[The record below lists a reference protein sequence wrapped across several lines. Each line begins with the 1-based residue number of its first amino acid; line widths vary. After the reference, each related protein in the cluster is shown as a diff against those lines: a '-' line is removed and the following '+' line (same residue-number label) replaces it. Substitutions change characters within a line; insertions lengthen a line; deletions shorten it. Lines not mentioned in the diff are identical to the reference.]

1 MSKVNQRS
9 SLHLNPPSNSSNLTS
24 TQTWTHTP
32 SLDSPC
38 ANGVMVYMSY
48 LSKTE
53 LQTFKELLMEKK
65 LLPDSLGITWKQLN
79 GAKWAEM
86 VHLLVEYLPG
96 ALAWNVARE
105 ILEKMNQRRISSL
118 LQEELEDKIR
128 EYKLRVMGKNLL
140 VCDTTIWPGN
150 QADFLYIN
158 VRNHD
163 AILPCLFLP
172 RSPQGRQPK
181 TVVIHGIPGIGKTT
195 LARKTMLMWAQNKFY
210 AHKFKFAFYFHCRE
224 LNWVRERSFSELIEG
239 QGLMSQALVSKILSR
254 PDQLLLLLDGFE
266 ELTSSL
272 ITRPANLVEDWN
284 QKLPG
289 VVLLSSLLS
298 KRMLPEATLLIMVRP
313 TSWRGVKVLVKRP
326 SHVTLTGFR
335 RTETLDYLRSYFKD
349 RMKRNQVV
357 DFAMK
362 NTILLSMCRVP
373 VVCWMVCHCLRKLM
387 QKMVNLTEA
396 CPNATSVCVLFLAT
410 LFPTIWKKLSGS
422 NYQKQLEGVCR
433 LAAHGVWDLKSVFD
447 KTDFQHVKVDE
458 ATIDAFLQVNILRK
472 LKDKGDRYV
481 FALFIFQEIF
491 GALFYVLFFPQRII
505 YYHPLSQVGI
515 QDLIAMSRS
524 RENCETQMGLFLFGL
539 LNEACAG
546 IVMRS
551 FKCGI
556 GLGNKRKAISVI
568 THLNDYGCYDCS
580 QLFPCLTEIGEES
593 FVCSALESYQK
604 VFLKLRSLK
613 DLQLSAFCLRR
624 CRGLEKV
631 ELTLSRAFYQ
641 DLWPDSADPTQSTQ
655 LRENKIVFSWWEDIC
670 SVFETETNKD
680 LEVLMVTDSILEALF
695 IQIITTTLQR
705 PQCKVQRLQLKNCEA
720 TFIDWILLTS
730 NLQRN
735 SHLKAVLLT
744 ASSPNIFGVK
754 YLLLSYLRELM
765 LENCNLTEDS
775 CQEIALSLSHSKLL
789 THLSLAENDLKDE
802 GSRHIWNAL
811 EHLMCPLQRLVLRQ
825 CSLTS
830 ACCKYMMSPLRN
842 NKSLQ
847 SLDLSFNRLMD
858 DGVILLCKALEDTNC
873 NLLVLELEQCWFT
886 SASCRTLAS
895 MLCRNRKLRY
905 LDLSK
910 NIIRING
917 MLTLALEF
925 FRQRRADEVVL
936 KLNLLVV
943 FVDGNCEKYSHCVYI
958 YQFLIHRF
966 FVWLFGVNVSVGVD
980 HATIADHL
988 ASIFENHL
996 GPVFWGIIICIVE
1009 DMKLFMLS
1017 KKAKNEMKINKAQC
1031 VTQKVA
1037 VDQFRMTKD
1046 QMMNGHQSSFMLR
1059 NKIQRQTKVN
1069 KVKKMSVAND
1079 KGIQRGG
1086 GVLVSLVCSPE
1097 PSL

>member
-1 MSKVNQRS
+1 
-9 SLHLNPPSNSSNLTS
+9 
-24 TQTWTHTP
+24 
-32 SLDSPC
+32 
-38 ANGVMVYMSY
+38 MVYMSY

-53 LQTFKELLMEKK
+53 LLTFKELLMEKK
-65 LLPDSLGITWKQLN
+65 FLPDSLGITWQQLYRAN
-79 GAKWAEM
+79 WAEV

-105 ILEKMNQRRISSL
+105 ILEKMNQRRICSL
-118 LQEELEDKIR
+118 LQEELED
-128 EYKLRVMGKNLL
+128 
-140 VCDTTIWPGN
+140 
-150 QADFLYIN
+150 
-158 VRNHD
+158 
-163 AILPCLFLP
+163 ILPTLEPMDSCLRKTPLSLTKEERVP
-172 RSPQGRQPK
+172 SVSVSSYNLIERICYPLASPQGRQPK
-181 TVVIHGIPGIGKTT
+181 IVVVHGIPSIGKTT
-195 LARKTMLMWAQNKFY
+195 LARKTMLMWAHNEFY

-224 LNWVRERSFSELIEG
+224 LNWVGERSFSELIEG
-239 QGLMSQALVSKILSR
+239 QGLRSQALVSKILSR

-272 ITRPANLVEDWN
+272 ITRPAHLVEDWN

-289 VVLLSSLLS
+289 AVLLSSLLS

-313 TSWRGVKVLVKRP
+313 TSWRGVKVLVKHP

-335 RTETLDYLRSYFKD
+335 RTETLNYLRLYFKD
-349 RMKRNQVV
+349 RMKRNQVL
-357 DFAMK
+357 DFAMT
-362 NTILLSMCRVP
+362 NTIVLSMCRVP
-373 VVCWMVCHCLRKLM
+373 VVCWMVCRCLRKVM

-396 CPNATSVCVLFLAT
+396 CPNATSLCVLYLAT
-410 LFPTIWKKLSGS
+410 LFPTICKKLSGS

-433 LAAHGVWDLKSVFD
+433 LAAEGVWDLKSVFD

-472 LKDKGDRYV
+472 LEDQGDRYV
-481 FALFIFQEIF
+481 FALFIFQEFF

-505 YYHPLSQVGI
+505 YYHPLSQVSI

-551 FKCGI
+551 FKCRLA
-556 GLGNKRKAISVI
+556 LGNKRKAISVI
-568 THLNDYGCYDCS
+568 TRLNDYGCYDCS

-604 VFLKLRSLK
+604 VFLKLGSLK
-613 DLQLSAFCLRR
+613 DLQLSAICLRR

-641 DLWPDSADPTQSTQ
+641 DLWPDSADPTPSTQ

-670 SVFETETNKD
+670 SVFESETNED

-695 IQIITTTLQR
+695 IQIVTTTLQK

-720 TFIDWILLTS
+720 TFRDWILLTS
-730 NLQRN
+730 SLQRN

-744 ASSPNIFGVK
+744 ASAPNIFGVK

-775 CQEIALSLSHSKLL
+775 CQEIAHSLSHSKLL

-811 EHLMCPLQRLVLRQ
+811 KDLMCPLQRLV
-825 CSLTS
+825 
-830 ACCKYMMSPLRN
+830 
-842 NKSLQ
+842 
-847 SLDLSFNRLMD
+847 
-858 DGVILLCKALEDTNC
+858 
-873 NLLVLELEQCWFT
+873 
-886 SASCRTLAS
+886 TLAS
-895 MLCRNRKLRY
+895 TLCRNRKLRY

-910 NIIRING
+910 NIIRIKG

-925 FRQRRADEVVL
+925 FRYGRAEEVVL
-936 KLNLLVV
+936 SKKSNKSLDMYTRLKGPEVE
-943 FVDGNCEKYSHCVYI
+943 G
-958 YQFLIHRF
+958 
-966 FVWLFGVNVSVGVD
+966 
-980 HATIADHL
+980 DHL
-988 ASIFENHL
+988 K
-996 GPVFWGIIICIVE
+996 IVE
-1009 DMKLFMLS
+1009 DWNSCYHNML
-1017 KKAKNEMKINKAQC
+1017 
-1031 VTQKVA
+1031 
-1037 VDQFRMTKD
+1037 
-1046 QMMNGHQSSFMLR
+1046 
-1059 NKIQRQTKVN
+1059 
-1069 KVKKMSVAND
+1069 
-1079 KGIQRGG
+1079 
-1086 GVLVSLVCSPE
+1086 
-1097 PSL
+1097 

>member
-79 GAKWAEM
+79 RANWAEM

-105 ILEKMNQRRISSL
+105 VLEKMNQRRISSL
-118 LQEELEDKIR
+118 LREELEDILPTLEPTDSYLRKTPLSLTKEENDKIR
-128 EYKLRVMGKNLL
+128 EYKRRVMGKNFL
-140 VCDTTIWPGN
+140 VCDTTVWPGN

-181 TVVIHGIPGIGKTT
+181 IVVIHGIPGIGKTT

-224 LNWVRERSFSELIEG
+224 LNWVGERSFSELIEG
-239 QGLMSQALVSKILSR
+239 QGLRSQALVSKILSR

-272 ITRPANLVEDWN
+272 IIRPADLVEDWN

-289 VVLLSSLLS
+289 AVLLSSLLS

-335 RTETLDYLRSYFKD
+335 RTETLDYLRLYFKD

-373 VVCWMVCHCLRKLM
+373 VVCWIVCHCLRKLM

-396 CPNATSVCVLFLAT
+396 CPNATSVCVLYLAT

-447 KTDFQHVKVDE
+447 KSDFQHVKVAE

-472 LKDKGDRYV
+472 LEDHGDRYV

-491 GALFYVLFFPQRII
+491 GALFYVLFFPERII

-551 FKCGI
+551 FKCRI

-580 QLFPCLTEIGEES
+580 QLFPCLTEIREES

-695 IQIITTTLQR
+695 IQIVTTTLQK
-705 PQCKVQRLQLKNCEA
+705 PQCKVQRLHLMHVSRMLHKNLFRVLSENQHLRQLGAEHTKLGEEAVKSLCIALNHPSVLKNCEA

-744 ASSPNIFGVK
+744 ASPPNIFGVK

-765 LENCNLTEDS
+765 LENCNLTENS

-830 ACCKYMMSPLRN
+830 ACCKYMTSPLKN

-873 NLLVLELEQCWFT
+873 NLLVLELEKCWFT
-886 SASCRTLAS
+886 SASCHTLAS

-917 MLTLALEF
+917 MLTLALEL

-936 KLNLLVV
+936 SKKSNKSLDMYTRLKGPEV
-943 FVDGNCEKYSHCVYI
+943 ES
-958 YQFLIHRF
+958 
-966 FVWLFGVNVSVGVD
+966 
-980 HATIADHL
+980 DHL
-988 ASIFENHL
+988 K
-996 GPVFWGIIICIVE
+996 IVE
-1009 DMKLFMLS
+1009 DWNSCYLKML
-1017 KKAKNEMKINKAQC
+1017 
-1031 VTQKVA
+1031 
-1037 VDQFRMTKD
+1037 
-1046 QMMNGHQSSFMLR
+1046 
-1059 NKIQRQTKVN
+1059 
-1069 KVKKMSVAND
+1069 
-1079 KGIQRGG
+1079 
-1086 GVLVSLVCSPE
+1086 
-1097 PSL
+1097 

>member
-1 MSKVNQRS
+1 MSEVNQRS
-9 SLHLNPPSNSSNLTS
+9 RLHLNPPSNSSDLTS

-53 LQTFKELLMEKK
+53 LLTFKELLMEKK
-65 LLPDSLGITWKQLN
+65 FLPDSLGITWQQLYRAN
-79 GAKWAEM
+79 WAEV

-105 ILEKMNQRRISSL
+105 ILEKMNQRRICSL
-118 LQEELEDKIR
+118 LQEELEDILPTLEPMDSCLRKTPLSLTKEERDNIR
-128 EYKLRVMGKNLL
+128 EYKRLVMGKNFL
-140 VCDTTIWPGN
+140 VCDSTVWPGN

-158 VRNHD
+158 VRNHE

-181 TVVIHGIPGIGKTT
+181 IVVVHGIPSIGKTT
-195 LARKTMLMWAQNKFY
+195 LARKTMLMWAHNEFY

-224 LNWVRERSFSELIEG
+224 LNWVGERSFSELIEG
-239 QGLMSQALVSKILSR
+239 QGLRSQALVSKILSR

-272 ITRPANLVEDWN
+272 ITRPAHLVEDWN

-289 VVLLSSLLS
+289 AVLLSSLLS

-313 TSWRGVKVLVKRP
+313 TSWRGVKVLVKHP

-335 RTETLDYLRSYFKD
+335 RTETLNYLRLYFKD
-349 RMKRNQVV
+349 RMKRNQVL
-357 DFAMK
+357 DFAMT
-362 NTILLSMCRVP
+362 NTIVLSMCRVP
-373 VVCWMVCHCLRKLM
+373 VVCWMVCRCLRKVM

-396 CPNATSVCVLFLAT
+396 CPNATSLCVLYLAT
-410 LFPTIWKKLSGS
+410 LFPTICKKLSGS

-433 LAAHGVWDLKSVFD
+433 LAAEGVWDLKSVFD
-447 KTDFQHVKVDE
+447 KTDFQLVKVDE

-472 LKDKGDRYV
+472 LEDQGDRYV
-481 FALFIFQEIF
+481 FALFIFQEFF

-505 YYHPLSQVGI
+505 YYHPLSQVCI

-551 FKCGI
+551 FKCRLA
-556 GLGNKRKAISVI
+556 LGNKRKAISVI
-568 THLNDYGCYDCS
+568 TLLNDYGCYDCS

-604 VFLKLRSLK
+604 VFLKLGSLK
-613 DLQLSAFCLRR
+613 DLQLSAICLRR

-641 DLWPDSADPTQSTQ
+641 DLWPDSADPTPSTQ

-670 SVFETETNKD
+670 SVFESETNED

-695 IQIITTTLQR
+695 IQIVTTTLQK
-705 PQCKVQRLQLKNCEA
+705 PQFACCIKTLFRVLSENQHLRQLGAEHTKLGEEAVKSLCIALNHPRVFCSVLKNCEA
-720 TFIDWILLTS
+720 TFRDWILLTS
-730 NLQRN
+730 SLQRN

-744 ASSPNIFGVK
+744 ASAPNIFGVK

-775 CQEIALSLSHSKLL
+775 CQEIAHSLSHSKLL

-811 EHLMCPLQRLVLRQ
+811 KDLMCPLQRLVLRQ

-830 ACCKYMMSPLRN
+830 ACCEYMTSPLKK

-858 DGVILLCKALEDTNC
+858 KGVTLLCKALEDTDC

-886 SASCRTLAS
+886 SASCSTLAS
-895 MLCRNRKLRY
+895 TLCRNRKLRY

-910 NIIRING
+910 NIIRIKG

-925 FRQRRADEVVL
+925 FRYGRAEEVLLSKKSNKSLDMYTRL
-936 KLNLLVV
+936 KGPEVE
-943 FVDGNCEKYSHCVYI
+943 G
-958 YQFLIHRF
+958 
-966 FVWLFGVNVSVGVD
+966 
-980 HATIADHL
+980 DHL
-988 ASIFENHL
+988 K
-996 GPVFWGIIICIVE
+996 IVE
-1009 DMKLFMLS
+1009 DWNSCYHNML
-1017 KKAKNEMKINKAQC
+1017 
-1031 VTQKVA
+1031 
-1037 VDQFRMTKD
+1037 
-1046 QMMNGHQSSFMLR
+1046 
-1059 NKIQRQTKVN
+1059 
-1069 KVKKMSVAND
+1069 
-1079 KGIQRGG
+1079 
-1086 GVLVSLVCSPE
+1086 
-1097 PSL
+1097 

>member
-1 MSKVNQRS
+1 MAADFS
-9 SLHLNPPSNSSNLTS
+9 SLTS

-32 SLDSPC
+32 SLDSLC

-79 GAKWAEM
+79 RANWAEM
-86 VHLLVEYLPG
+86 VHLLVECLPG

-118 LQEELEDKIR
+118 LREELEDILPTLEPTDSYLRKTPLSLTKEEYDKIR
-128 EYKLRVMGKNLL
+128 EYKRRVMGKNFL
-140 VCDTTIWPGN
+140 VCDTTVWPGN

-181 TVVIHGIPGIGKTT
+181 IVVIHGIPGIGKTT

-224 LNWVRERSFSELIEG
+224 LNWVGERSFSELIEG
-239 QGLMSQALVSKILSR
+239 QGLRSQALVSKILSR
-254 PDQLLLLLDGFE
+254 PDQLLLLLDSFE

-272 ITRPANLVEDWN
+272 ITRPADLVEDWN

-289 VVLLSSLLS
+289 AVLLSSLLS
-298 KRMLPEATLLIMVRP
+298 KKMLPEATLLIMVRP

-335 RTETLDYLRSYFKD
+335 RTETLEYLRSYFKD

-396 CPNATSVCVLFLAT
+396 CPNATSVCVLYLAT
-410 LFPTIWKKLSGS
+410 LFPTIRKKLSGS

-433 LAAHGVWDLKSVFD
+433 LAAHGIWDLKSVFD

-458 ATIDAFLQVNILRK
+458 AAIDAFLQVNILRK
-472 LKDKGDRYV
+472 LEDQGDRYV

-515 QDLIAMSRS
+515 QDLIAMSGS

-539 LNEACAG
+539 LNEARAG
-546 IVMRS
+546 IVVRS
-551 FKCGI
+551 FKCRI
-556 GLGNKRKAISVI
+556 GFGNKRKAISVI
-568 THLNDYGCYDCS
+568 TRLNDYGCYDCS

-641 DLWPDSADPTQSTQ
+641 DLWPDSADPTQRTQ

-670 SVFETETNKD
+670 SVFETETNKN

-695 IQIITTTLQR
+695 IHIVTTTLQK
-705 PQCKVQRLQLKNCEA
+705 PQCKVQRLHRMLHKNVFRVLSENQHLRQLGAEHTKLGEEAVKSLCIALNHPSVLKNCEA
-720 TFIDWILLTS
+720 TFRDWILLTS

-744 ASSPNIFGVK
+744 ASPLNIFGVK
-754 YLLLSYLRELM
+754 YLLLSYLKELM
-765 LENCNLTEDS
+765 LENCNLTENS

-830 ACCKYMMSPLRN
+830 ACCKYMTSPLKN

-858 DGVILLCKALEDTNC
+858 DGVILLCKALEDTDC

-936 KLNLLVV
+936 SKKSNKSLDMYTRLKGPEV
-943 FVDGNCEKYSHCVYI
+943 ES
-958 YQFLIHRF
+958 
-966 FVWLFGVNVSVGVD
+966 
-980 HATIADHL
+980 DHL
-988 ASIFENHL
+988 K
-996 GPVFWGIIICIVE
+996 IVE
-1009 DMKLFMLS
+1009 DWNSCYLKML
-1017 KKAKNEMKINKAQC
+1017 
-1031 VTQKVA
+1031 
-1037 VDQFRMTKD
+1037 
-1046 QMMNGHQSSFMLR
+1046 
-1059 NKIQRQTKVN
+1059 
-1069 KVKKMSVAND
+1069 
-1079 KGIQRGG
+1079 
-1086 GVLVSLVCSPE
+1086 
-1097 PSL
+1097 